1 MNGKGDQAARNAASM
16 ADKPSNLPTSSEP
29 AAPEKTEAAGTAH
42 QNQEARKAG
51 KASPI
56 RSIGTPAKFDADEQQ
71 TDRPLARRERK
82 QTAFFQPEAK
92 AEAAKLDIKEAS
104 SLHTPLHLHCIGLT
118 AM

>member
-1 MNGKGDQAARNAASM
+1 MQSRMSSKGDQAGDNAAST

-42 QNQEARKAG
+42 QKQEAREAG
-51 KASPI
+51 KASPTK
-56 RSIGTPAKFDADEQQ
+56 SSATPAKSDDDEQQ
-71 TDRPLARRERK
+71 TDRPSARRERK

-104 SLHTPLHLHCIGLT
+104 SLHTPLHWL
-118 AM
+118 